1 MHLRFRIASLM
12 LMILS
17 AGCATLPALE
27 PAHGGFVARETTV
40 NGEVRRYQVFVPS
53 LTAGG
58 AKPRVV
64 LFLHGSGEIGEDG
77 FKPTLS
83 GLGPYLRS
91 HPDFPAIVV
100 FPQIREGE
108 SWDDGADFAF
118 AALRAATAE
127 FHGDPD
133 RTYLTGLSLGG
144 YGVWTL
150 ARLQP
155 RLFAA
160 LVPIC
165 GGIGR
170 DTATAPYAETA
181 RQFRDEPIWIFHGAK
196 DDDVPPEQSRRIAA
210 ELKAIGARDARYT
223 EFPDANH
230 NAWDPAYATAE
241 LWTWLWRQRRTTR

>member
-1 MHLRFRIASLM
+1 MRFRFWIASLM
-12 LMILS
+12 LMVLL
-17 AGCATLPALE
+17 AGCATTLPSSDR
-27 PAHGGFVARETTV
+27 AHGGFVARETTV

-53 LTAGG
+53 HAAGG
-58 AKPRVV
+58 AKPAVV
-64 LFLHGSGEIGEDG
+64 VFLHGSGEIGVDG
-77 FKPTLS
+77 IKPTLS

-91 HPDFPAIVV
+91 HLDDFPAIVV

-118 AALRAATAE
+118 AALRAASAE
-127 FHGDPD
+127 FNGDPD
-133 RTYLTGLSLGG
+133 RTYLTGISLGG

-155 RLFAA
+155 DLFAA

-170 DTATAPYAETA
+170 DTATAPYTETA
-181 RQFRDEPIWIFHGAK
+181 RQFRDKPVWIFHGAE
-196 DDDVPPEQSRRIAA
+196 DDVVPPDQSRRMAA
-210 ELKAIGARDARYT
+210 ELKKIGARDAHYT

-230 NAWDPAYATAE
+230 NSWDPAYATPE
-241 LWTWLWRQRRTTR
+241 LWVWMFAQHR

>member
-1 MHLRFRIASLM
+1 MLM
-12 LMILS
+12 LLF
-17 AGCATLPALE
+17 AGCATLPS
-27 PAHGGFVARETTV
+27 PDRAHGGFVAREVAV
-40 NGEVRRYQVFVPS
+40 NGEMRRYQAFVPS
-53 LTAGG
+53 RAAGG
-58 AKPRVV
+58 AKPPV
-64 LFLHGSGEIGEDG
+64 LVFLHGSGEIGEDG
-77 FKPTLS
+77 VKPTLI
-83 GLGPYLRS
+83 GLGPHLRS
-91 HPDFPAIVV
+91 HADDFPAIVV

-118 AALRAATAE
+118 AALRAASAE
-127 FHGDPD
+127 FNGDPD
-133 RTYLTGLSLGG
+133 RTYATGLSLGG

-196 DDDVPPEQSRRIAA
+196 DDDVLPEQSRRIAA
-210 ELKAIGARDARYT
+210 ELKSIGARDARYT

-230 NAWDPAYATAE
+230 NAWDPAYATPE
-241 LWTWLWRQRRTTR
+241 LWTWLWQQRRAKR